1 MELKPIFPYKEGI
14 NQTNYYWFDGGF
26 SSEEVDKIV
35 EDAKEYSFVKG
46 VIVDEDNTDKF
57 RKSDIKWLPFD
68 SKWEWVIDRIMNQ
81 VMEAND
87 AIWNFDLK
95 SIIDNI
101 QYTEYDG
108 NGGHYDWHM
117 DIGPGAISHRKVS
130 VVIQLSDPSEYI
142 GGDLQLKPGCT
153 DMVVPRGKGN
163 VVVFPSFLLHR
174 VVPLISGNRKSLVLW
189 VGGDHYKSYGKFSIH
204 N

>member
-1 MELKPIFPYKEGI
+1 MELKPIFPYKQGI
-14 NQTNYYWFDGGF
+14 NQTNYYWFNGGF

-35 EDAKEYSFVKG
+35 EDSKEYSFVKG
-46 VIVDEDNTDKF
+46 VIIDEHNTDKF

-81 VMEAND
+81 VIEAND

-117 DIGPGAISHRKVS
+117 DIGPGTISHRKVS
-130 VVIQLSDPSEYI
+130 IVVQLSDPSEYV
-142 GGDLQLKPGCT
+142 GGDLELKPGCT
-153 DMVVPRGKGN
+153 DLVIPRGKGN
-163 VVVFPSFLLHR
+163 VVIFPSFLLHR
-174 VVPLISGNRKSLVLW
+174 VVPLVSGNRKSLVLW
-189 VGGDHYKSYGKFSIH
+189 VGGDHYK
-204 N
+204 